1 MIATLIRLRYSIEVD
16 KESEPDLKT
25 MILINFTRLFTSGT
39 LEGLTQSDKIKFLNF
54 ELAQDWVNNYNAK
67 DNYLI
72 AVTTI
77 DIDDLKETLTS
88 ALESA
93 NDAYHLLQKHWKDEP
108 LALTK
113 EAKLVAEINSIK
125 LQLITLI

>member
-1 MIATLIRLRYSIEVD
+1 MF
-16 KESEPDLKT
+16 
-25 MILINFTRLFTSGT
+25 LINFTRLFTSGT

-72 AVTTI
+72 AVTII
-77 DIDDLKETLTS
+77 DIDDLKEILTS

-93 NDAYHLLQKHWKDEP
+93 NDAYHLLQKHWKDES

-125 LQLITLI
+125 LQLLTLI